1 MLWSAPH
8 DSAACCWL
16 LNTGGEVIDTS
27 KVTTSPYE
35 IHYTAVDALGN
46 IAVPVSRSVTVY
58 NPCLPEAYCTAS
70 GELPCLLNQMLAVLV
85 SACLPSLQVLQVL

>member
-1 MLWSAPH
+1 M
-8 DSAACCWL
+8 
-16 LNTGGEVIDTS
+16 IDTS
-27 KVTTSPYE
+27 AVTTTPYE

-70 GELPCLLNQMLAVLV
+70 GER
-85 SACLPSLQVLQVL
+85 LQRISCDTTMSCHSTRTSSIFNDLCISNGHSCS

>member
-1 MLWSAPH
+1 M
-8 DSAACCWL
+8 
-16 LNTGGEVIDTS
+16 IDTS

-46 IAVPVSRSVTVY
+46 IAVPVSRSVFVY

-70 GELPCLLNQMLAVLV
+70 GELPCLW
-85 SACLPSLQVLQVL
+85 SLQSNASSTDVCMFAVASGATSVVTESMHNSAQC